1 MRPQGRYTQST
12 AEKVCEEK
20 KEREGKVKEEKRKW
34 NKEGSKEVG
43 MMGKNG
49 DKFDVQHDRRDDKK
63 VPGMKHC
70 QNKRK
75 GVDGVGKK
83 LKRRVCHRKSMKNGV
98 RKKLKPNRD
107 IKRQQEQVKPIKK
120 NRKWLKMEERTR
132 EIGNQEAL
140 WVQKGDRKNKD

>member
-1 MRPQGRYTQST
+1 
-12 AEKVCEEK
+12 
-20 KEREGKVKEEKRKW
+20 
-34 NKEGSKEVG
+34 
-43 MMGKNG
+43 MGKNG

-83 LKRRVCHRKSMKNGV
+83 LKRRVCHRKSMKNGT
-98 RKKLKPNRD
+98 RPKQRRKLKPNRE
-107 IKRQQEQVKPIKK
+107 INRQQEQVKPIKR
-120 NRKWLKMEERTR
+120 RKWLKMDERKR

-140 WVQKGDRKNKD
+140 WVQKGDRKIKD